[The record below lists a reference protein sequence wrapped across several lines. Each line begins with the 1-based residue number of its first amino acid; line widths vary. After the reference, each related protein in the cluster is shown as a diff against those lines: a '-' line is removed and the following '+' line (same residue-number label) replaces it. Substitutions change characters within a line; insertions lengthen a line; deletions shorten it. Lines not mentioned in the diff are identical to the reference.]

1 MMFMKMTLFLSLLN
15 FSKNF
20 FGFICIFAEDYEELA
35 ISVMSMV
42 DLLVHK
48 TCERIESAT
57 DILKA
62 ILKPIV
68 DGEEEIHWLPRD
80 SEAVKLTESKFLLRF
95 DFKFSFFSS
104 LSMLPVSQLN
114 LCNFLYFHSS
124 GHDSKAREREGQPD
138 EGFLSE
144 VSAQLPQA
152 KENEDKPGLEAMLLK
167 VLQLYASSILSKRS
181 CAKKG
186 EEVLKAGQFL
196 ETIIKAPEEK
206 WNKILLNGMTA
217 GKGGISPEEHYAYL
231 KGIQSRA
238 EEINV
243 QVLQGIHFMML
254 PLFFIGYCIP
264 QGSLVY
270 WVTNSSLTAIQYVF
284 ICPRKELQL
293 LLHLKRRD
301 ACLRFFLWGFLGVS
315 LEEEL
320 EAWGLARRGYEGAT
334 ATATLGVA
342 GTSSS
347 TETSLGIMNSM
358 QVSKDR
364 LDAVVW
370 ALKEQVVLEDAF
382 RKFPRTGII
391 AYGHGQYL
399 VTVCCHLS
407 SSFLSYLLDNGNC
420 DLGKY
425 NWFDSLLY

>member
-1 MMFMKMTLFLSLLN
+1 MLRDSNPRQAINSFVLRFLLCQQLQKLVVENVLAFNEGFWTRLAARTDSCKSEDYKAWFSTCLILISYDVYEDDLIPILT

-48 TCERIESAT
+48 TSSAT

-80 SEAVKLTESKFLLRF
+80 P
-95 DFKFSFFSS
+95 D
-104 LSMLPVSQLN
+104 MIQ
-114 LCNFLYFHSS
+114 
-124 GHDSKAREREGQPD
+124 REREGHPD

-152 KENEDKPGLEAMLLK
+152 KEGEDKPGLEAMLLK

-186 EEVLKAGQFL
+186 EDSLKKRIERTLIRTFVFHTFSHL
-196 ETIIKAPEEK
+196 EGGSSQQC
-206 WNKILLNGMTA
+206 IL
-217 GKGGISPEEHYAYL
+217 IEYL
-231 KGIQSRA
+231 KGIQSRE

-264 QGSLVY
+264 QASLVY
-270 WVTNSSLTAIQYVF
+270 WVTNSSLTEIQDIRLYLSKERITVVASFEKNGQDVMHLEMSTSALIKSF
-284 ICPRKELQL
+284 IHNSRKL
-293 LLHLKRRD
+293 
-301 ACLRFFLWGFLGVS
+301 
-315 LEEEL
+315 
-320 EAWGLARRGYEGAT
+320 
-334 ATATLGVA
+334 
-342 GTSSS
+342 
-347 TETSLGIMNSM
+347 
-358 QVSKDR
+358 
-364 LDAVVW
+364 
-370 ALKEQVVLEDAF
+370 
-382 RKFPRTGII
+382 P
-391 AYGHGQYL
+391 
-399 VTVCCHLS
+399 
-407 SSFLSYLLDNGNC
+407 
-420 DLGKY
+420 
-425 NWFDSLLY
+425 